1 MTETETPSE
10 SSSTPAGLSRRAIV
24 GSALWATP
32 AIVAMTS
39 VPAFAASNTRYKLS
53 LLPVTTALASGG
65 TDVTGVLTTQAGVP
79 AAGQPISLTLGTSSA
94 TGTTDGSGKV
104 TKTLDLGRPWAQPG
118 STTTVTAL
126 SNNLSESGTATVLGA
141 NLLVGSSNYTGQLG
155 IGSSGNDQNALIQTS
170 RVFPSPVV
178 EVSSSGAFA
187 IAVLADGTAWTTG
200 WNNVGAL
207 GDGTT
212 TDRSVWGIVPGLS
225 GVVGVAT
232 TIEGCH
238 ALTSAGEVWSWGKGE
253 AGQLGQADSSKWS
266 TITPRPQKV
275 AGISG
280 VTQIASITGRAMFA
294 LKADGTVWSW
304 GDGYNYHLGDGTTV
318 TRGTPAPIPGLT
330 DVVSMASGFDGGL
343 VLKKDGTV
351 WAWGNNANGQLCD
364 GTTNPGKTP
373 QQIPGLTGITQLSA
387 GPGTDWNHYSGY
399 ALKNDGT
406 VWAWGSNEIGQLGD
420 GTTIE
425 RRSPVQVKNLTGVKE
440 IAGSIGA
447 AFALLNDGRV
457 AAWGQTFFAGIDNTS
472 TPGFLTPSRPVTKIR
487 ASQHNV
493 NGFHGLYLIT
503 GQSTLTVDIVEST
516 VTAGSPATVNAKV
529 SGGSV
534 GVAGAAVTLATNRI
548 ATLGATSG
556 TTDSSG
562 SFQTTVTPDVWT
574 TPGASVT
581 VTAADQASQASD
593 SVAVVGA
600 NLLVGSS
607 NYTGQLGIGSS
618 GNDQAEL
625 LQTSLKFPSPVVE
638 ISGAGTHAL
647 ALLAD
652 GTVWST
658 GSNGEGSLGDGTKTD
673 RYVWGIVPGLS
684 NVISIT
690 TTMGASHA
698 LTANGDV
705 WAWGDGVNAQLGQ
718 EDSSRWGTQW
728 PSPQKVKSLPGATQ
742 LASTSLRAVFALM
755 SDGTVK
761 SWGAGWAFQRGDA
774 DGNPRG
780 SAATV
785 AGLSDVVQLG
795 SGFGGGGLA
804 LKSDGTV
811 WAWGNN
817 DKGQLCDGTTTARST
832 PVQIPGLTG
841 VTQVS
846 GGPGSDFGWASGY
859 ALKSDGTVWAWGE
872 NGAGQLGDGTTTD
885 RNVPVQ
891 VKNITTATQISG
903 SITSGFALLADN
915 RVAAWGETFLK
926 NIGTTSTA
934 GYVTPVR
941 PVTKLRA
948 SQHNKFGFHGL
959 FLITE

>member
-126 SNNLSESGTATVLGA
+126 SNNLSESGTATVVGA
-141 NLLVGSSNYTGQLG
+141 NVLVGSSNYFGQLG
-155 IGSSGNDQNALIQTS
+155 IGS
-170 RVFPSPVV
+170 
-178 EVSSSGAFA
+178 
-187 IAVLADGTAWTTG
+187 
-200 WNNVGAL
+200 
-207 GDGTT
+207 
-212 TDRSVWGIVPGLS
+212 
-225 GVVGVAT
+225 
-232 TIEGCH
+232 
-238 ALTSAGEVWSWGKGE
+238 
-253 AGQLGQADSSKWS
+253 
-266 TITPRPQKV
+266 
-275 AGISG
+275 
-280 VTQIASITGRAMFA
+280 
-294 LKADGTVWSW
+294 
-304 GDGYNYHLGDGTTV
+304 
-318 TRGTPAPIPGLT
+318 
-330 DVVSMASGFDGGL
+330 
-343 VLKKDGTV
+343 
-351 WAWGNNANGQLCD
+351 
-364 GTTNPGKTP
+364 
-373 QQIPGLTGITQLSA
+373 
-387 GPGTDWNHYSGY
+387 
-399 ALKNDGT
+399 
-406 VWAWGSNEIGQLGD
+406 
-420 GTTIE
+420 
-425 RRSPVQVKNLTGVKE
+425 
-440 IAGSIGA
+440 AGS
-447 AFALLNDGRV
+447 
-457 AAWGQTFFAGIDNTS
+457 
-472 TPGFLTPSRPVTKIR
+472 
-487 ASQHNV
+487 
-493 NGFHGLYLIT
+493 
-503 GQSTLTVDIVEST
+503 
-516 VTAGSPATVNAKV
+516 
-529 SGGSV
+529 
-534 GVAGAAVTLATNRI
+534 
-548 ATLGATSG
+548 
-556 TTDSSG
+556 
-562 SFQTTVTPDVWT
+562 
-574 TPGASVT
+574 
-581 VTAADQASQASD
+581 
-593 SVAVVGA
+593 
-600 NLLVGSS
+600 
-607 NYTGQLGIGSS
+607 
-618 GNDQAEL
+618 DQAEL

-638 ISGAGTHAL
+638 VSGAGTHAL

-658 GSNGEGSLGDGTKTD
+658 GSNGDGALGDGTKTD

-718 EDSSRWGTQW
+718 EDSSKWGTQW

-742 LASTSLRAVFALM
+742 LASTALRAVFALM
-755 SDGTVK
+755 SDGTVR
-761 SWGAGWAFQRGDA
+761 SWGAGWSFQRGDA

-780 SAATV
+780 AAATI
-785 AGLSDVVQLG
+785 AGLTDVVQLA

-832 PVQIPGLTG
+832 PVRIPGLTG
-841 VTQVS
+841 VTQIS
-846 GGPGSDFGWASGY
+846 GGPGSDYGFGSGY
-859 ALKSDGTVWAWGE
+859 ALKNDGTVWAWGE
-872 NGAGQLGDGTTTD
+872 NGSGQLGDGTTTD

-903 SITSGFALLADN
+903 SITSGFALLSDN

-926 NIGTTSTA
+926 NIGTTSTP

-948 SQHNKFGFHGL
+948 SQHNKYGFHGL
-959 FLITE
+959 YLITGTSTLTVDVVESSVTAGSPATVKATVSGGSVGVAGATVTLATNRTATLGATSGTTDSSGSFQTTVTPDVWTPPGASLTVTAADQASQASDAVAVVGANMLVGSSNYTGQLGIGSSKNDQGALLQTSRVFPSPVVELSSSGAFAIAVLADGTAWTTGYNNVGALGDGTTTDRYVWGIVPGLSGVVGVATTIEGCHALTSAGEVWSWGKGEAGQLGQADSSTWSTIVPRPQKVAGISGVTQIASIAGRALFALKADGTVWSWGDGYNYHLGDGTAVTRGTPAQIPGLTDVVSMASGFDGGLMLKKDGTVWAWGNNENGQLCDGTTNPGKTPKQIPGLTGITQLSAGPGTDWSHYSGYALKNDGTVWAWGSNEIGQLGDGTTTERRSPVQVKNLTGVKEIAGSIASAFALLDDGRVAAWGQTFLTGIGTTSTPGFVTPSRPVTKIRASQHNVNGFHGLYLITE